1 MPDADG
7 VGEVGNAKC
16 GDIMKIFINKST
28 PFNVRIW
35 NPLLFEHQNNKIT
48 INELLLEK
56 KIGIEQGSFLCSG
69 ACQLMSIANYHFSYI
84 GRKAVLDH

>member
-1 MPDADG
+1 MFLH
-7 VGEVGNAKC
+7 
-16 GDIMKIFINKST
+16 IKST

-56 KIGIEQGSFLCSG
+56 KIGIEQGSFLFLQVG
-69 ACQLMSIANYHFSYI
+69 H
-84 GRKAVLDH
+84 